1 MVRLYRMAVLRP
13 RNNPVRLF
21 GRRLVLLG
29 LLSLIIIAGAGVWS
43 TYKKERESYALRQE
57 AEIQLNDL
65 RERQTQLDSN
75 IASLETDRGKEQV
88 LREQYA
94 LAARGE
100 GLIVIVDTPPVA
112 PTHATSTLVD
122 WFKKTFTWW

>member
-1 MVRLYRMAVLRP
+1 MAVLRP
-13 RNNPVRLF
+13 RNDPVRLF
-21 GRRLVLLG
+21 GRRLILLALFVLIVF
-29 LLSLIIIAGAGVWS
+29 SVAGVWS
-43 TYKKERESYALRQE
+43 AYKKERESRALRQE
-57 AEIQLNDL
+57 AEMQFRDL
-65 RERQTQLDSN
+65 SQRQEQLDAD

-112 PTHATSTLVD
+112 PTRATSSLVD
-122 WFKKTFTWW
+122 WLKKTFTWW

>member
-1 MVRLYRMAVLRP
+1 MAVLRP
-13 RNNPVRLF
+13 RNDPVRLF

-29 LLSLIIIAGAGVWS
+29 LLALIVLSAMGVWS
-43 TYKKERESYALRQE
+43 AYQKEKESRLLRKE
-57 AEIQLNDL
+57 AEMQLGDL
-65 RERQTQLDSN
+65 SQRQAQLDAD

-112 PTHATSTLVD
+112 PTRATSSLVD
-122 WFKKTFTWW
+122 WLKKTFTWW

>member
-1 MVRLYRMAVLRP
+1 MAVLRP
-13 RNNPVRLF
+13 RNDPVRLF

-29 LLSLIIIAGAGVWS
+29 LLALILFSVVGVWGA
-43 TYKKERESYALRQE
+43 YKKQQESRLLRKEAEMQLRDLSQRQE
-57 AEIQLNDL
+57 
-65 RERQTQLDSN
+65 QLDAD

-112 PTHATSTLVD
+112 PTRATSSLVD
-122 WFKKTFTWW
+122 WLKKTFTWW

>member
-1 MVRLYRMAVLRP
+1 MAVLRP
-13 RNNPVRLF
+13 RNDPVRLF
-21 GRRLVLLG
+21 GRRLILLALFVLIVF
-29 LLSLIIIAGAGVWS
+29 SVAGVWS
-43 TYKKERESYALRQE
+43 AYKKERESRALRQE
-57 AEIQLNDL
+57 AEMQLGDL
-65 RERQTQLDSN
+65 SQRQEQLDAD

-112 PTHATSTLVD
+112 PTRATSSLVD
-122 WFKKTFTWW
+122 WLKKTFTWW

>member
-1 MVRLYRMAVLRP
+1 M
-13 RNNPVRLF
+13 RLF

-29 LLSLIIIAGAGVWS
+29 LFALIIVASAGAWGA
-43 TYKKERESYALRQE
+43 YQKERESYALRQE
-57 AEIQLNDL
+57 AEM
-65 RERQTQLDSN
+65 QLDDLSKRQAQLDTD
-75 IASLETDRGKEQV
+75 IASLETNRGKEQV

-112 PTHATSTLVD
+112 PTHATSSLVD
-122 WFKKTFTWW
+122 WFKRTFTWW

>member
-1 MVRLYRMAVLRP
+1 M
-13 RNNPVRLF
+13 RLF

-29 LLSLIIIAGAGVWS
+29 LFALIVLSAMGVWS
-43 TYKKERESYALRQE
+43 AYQKEKESRLLRKE
-57 AEIQLNDL
+57 AEMQLTDL
-65 RERQTQLDSN
+65 SQRQAQLDAD

-112 PTHATSTLVD
+112 PTRATSSLVD
-122 WFKKTFTWW
+122 WLKKTFTWW

>member
-1 MVRLYRMAVLRP
+1 M
-13 RNNPVRLF
+13 RLF
-21 GRRLVLLG
+21 GRRLILLG
-29 LLSLIIIAGAGVWS
+29 LFALIVLSAMGVWS
-43 TYKKERESYALRQE
+43 AYKKQQESRLLRKE
-57 AEIQLNDL
+57 AEMQLGDL
-65 RERQTQLDSN
+65 SKRQAQLDAD

-112 PTHATSTLVD
+112 PTHATSSFVD
-122 WFKKTFTWW
+122 WLKKTFTWW

>member
-1 MVRLYRMAVLRP
+1 MHMAIRQ
-13 RNNPVRLF
+13 RNDPVRLF
-21 GRRLVLLG
+21 GRRLVLLALFG
-29 LLSLIIIAGAGVWS
+29 LIIVASLGAWS
-43 TYKKERESYALRQE
+43 AYKKERESHVLRQE
-57 AEIQLNDL
+57 AEMQLGDL
-65 RERQTQLDSN
+65 SKRQEQLDTD

-112 PTHATSTLVD
+112 PAEETSSVLE
-122 WFKKTFTWW
+122 WLRKAIPWW